1 MGYGKVLHSVKATRR
16 EGVGHENYAV
26 AAFLSQYA
34 TCLRRNIVPD
44 TTVERMATRIYLQ
57 HREAIDLIIKHRVA
71 YI

>member
-1 MGYGKVLHSVKATRR
+1 M
-16 EGVGHENYAV
+16 GHENYAV